1 MHKKNNKQYYF
12 STEGETEQWYL
23 EHLAKLINNNSQ
35 SCNTV
40 SFKIKKAQPISFVKQ
55 LSVISP
61 ATIFHLFD
69 FEAYEQSDI
78 KHFEKV
84 IDDMKKSESIG
95 KKINYKNGYTN
106 LTFELWLILHKMD
119 CNHSI
124 SDRKDYLPLIN
135 KAFNVNY
142 QGLKEYKEENHFK
155 NILAK
160 ITINDVKAAVNR
172 ADKIMHNNQIN
183 YKEKTKYKYS
193 WYDENPATEVGTI
206 IKEILINCG
215 LFP

>member
-23 EHLAKLINNNSQ
+23 EHLAQLINNNSQ
-35 SCNTV
+35 SNYTV
-40 SFKIKKAQPISFVKQ
+40 SFKIKKAQPISYVKQ
-55 LSVISP
+55 LSVISLT
-61 ATIFHLFD
+61 TIYHLFD

-119 CNHSI
+119 CYNSI
-124 SDRKDYLPLIN
+124 SDKNNYFPFIN
-135 KAFNVNY
+135 KAFNVDY

-172 ADKIMHNNQIN
+172 ADKIMHNNKIN

-206 IKEILINCG
+206 IKEILTNCG